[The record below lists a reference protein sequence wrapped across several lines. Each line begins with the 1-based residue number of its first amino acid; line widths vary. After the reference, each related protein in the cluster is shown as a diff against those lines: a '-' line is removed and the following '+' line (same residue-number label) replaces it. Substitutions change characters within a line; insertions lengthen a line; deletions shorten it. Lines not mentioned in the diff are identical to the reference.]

1 MGGDTHPV
9 CARYK
14 SSVLPIRPLL
24 LLHHLLPSALSIFSL
39 QFNLTQTLMKPL
51 CRRLFFLLSTCL
63 SPAPTHTHILCLTS
77 PFPSGLH
84 PSAFNFP
91 LFSPFS
97 ASLRGGGGHDG
108 GWGEELLLLMARFQC
123 FYSRAHI
130 DRRVKMTCIYKK
142 TPQNLSAEP
151 VKPRAKLDHVETTSG
166 PCKYD

>member
-63 SPAPTHTHILCLTS
+63 SPAPTHTLCLTS

-142 TPQNLSAEP
+142 
-151 VKPRAKLDHVETTSG
+151 LDHVETTSG